1 MATTFSCDGTG
12 EDRLDGGRG
21 NNTYLF
27 NPGDGHDTIF
37 AFDPTLGKHSM
48 IRFGEGITEDQ
59 IVAER
64 IGMSL
69 RLSIS
74 KQPGQPAN
82 RELL

>member
-1 MATTFSCDGTG
+1 MFGNDGNDILMRHGTG

-69 RLSIS
+69 RLSII
-74 KQPGQPAN
+74 
-82 RELL
+82 